1 MILNTMDFGNLLVLD
16 GYANLAESD
25 TVQYTHSLM
34 NLPEVR
40 LRNMVYIQHIFIIG
54 YSLLLNVDDIFY
66 SKDRDSYANSSV
78 LILGGGDGGLL
89 KELLELK
96 KPPKQVIMI
105 DLDEAVMVGC
115 SKHMRSVSGN
125 YMDKDKRKGQNYE
138 VICGDAILYMET
150 AKVSFMIYNL
160 KSLAD

>member
-1 MILNTMDFGNLLVLD
+1 MILDGRWCDYKVDKVVYDVRSEHQHVMILNTMDFGNLLVLD

-40 LRNMVYIQHIFIIG
+40 LRHILYIYQIFKVS
-54 YSLLLNVDDIFY
+54 SLGPVNFFLVNRIFY
-66 SKDRDSYANSSV
+66 VQDTDSYANSSV

-89 KELLELK
+89 KELLELEE
-96 KPPKQVIMI
+96 PPNQIIMI

-115 SKHMRSVSGN
+115 SKHMRSV
-125 YMDKDKRKGQNYE
+125 
-138 VICGDAILYMET
+138 
-150 AKVSFMIYNL
+150 
-160 KSLAD
+160 